1 MSNHCED
8 RGIVHFSNI
17 LCENKTVRA
26 GEGMVGFI
34 NLVKSLTGTTVC
46 LHSSSD
52 KALHK
57 HPLKLFFP

>member
-34 NLVKSLTGTTVC
+34 NLVKSLTGTQLCACIAQVI
-46 LHSSSD
+46 
-52 KALHK
+52 K
-57 HPLKLFFP
+57 HCTSIL